1 MPVQE
6 IGNILLSSKVV
17 SKAQLEFALDIQK
30 NTSPGQRLGRILK
43 YYNFASDEDIAKAL
57 AKQVGWEYFDKKYI
71 LDIQK
76 IEKIGLDFLIDR
88 AFIPV
93 ESENELVFIFAYP
106 FDTEATDL
114 LVSLGLGDKERYIG
128 SESVILSHLELFKNK
143 KIKQEIDKK
152 INLLKE
158 RGIVGDELKGLLDEL
173 LNDAIIHNATDIHIE
188 PGEKISTIRFR
199 IDGILYFKFCIPLE
213 VHNNL
218 INVVFSRAEIT
229 VSDFYRF
236 HDARFQHNYSE
247 HSVDIRVSCI
257 PSVFGPALVLRL
269 LDVNKT
275 LITLPNLGFDAL
287 HFENISRI
295 VRKPHGIIIITGPTG
310 SGKTTTLYAV
320 LNQLKDLSTK
330 VLTIEDPVEIK
341 MPLINQVQINE
352 KQGISFA
359 HATRAFLRHDPNIIL
374 IGEIRDPDTAQEAIR
389 ASITGHKVLSTLHT
403 NTAVDSIY
411 RLHDLGIDLSYIA
424 NGVLCVISQRL
435 IRKLCPFCRKRVK
448 VKKENMPESFK
459 QLLLGENENEIRLF
473 KAGSCEHCQSGYK
486 GRTVIAEILDF
497 DEEIQDMV
505 ASGKL
510 DQLRNKWR
518 EKAYLTLEQDAGT
531 LLLKGLTSLEEAER
545 ILG

>member
-236 HDARFQHNYSE
+236 HDARFQHNYSK